1 MDNIR
6 ETHLRDQFAGA
17 TEENANLSRHI
28 MNSAAAQH
36 TESGSVDVS
45 NLLLSPIFSKWKI
58 LDSLRYPGSK
68 QLAPKL
74 CQHLSFDSATV
85 WFGALP
91 LPDQAMCRSCFM
103 GAILTEIP
111 KNDKSCDSCE
121 ENTKKFYVFNV
132 PIGNINVTGAVCKKC
147 FELVAEETY

>member
-6 ETHLRDQFAGA
+6 EIHLRDQFAGA

-28 MNSAAAQH
+28 MDSAATRH
-36 TESGSVDVS
+36 IESGSVDVS

-91 LPDQAMCRSCFM
+91 MPDRAMCRSCFM
-103 GAILTEIP
+103 SAILTEIP
-111 KNDKSCDSCE
+111 KNDKSCDSCGKYTE
-121 ENTKKFYVFNV
+121 EFHLFNV
-132 PIGNINVTGAVCKKC
+132 PIANINVTGTVCADC
-147 FELVAEETY
+147 FKSVT

>member
-17 TEENANLSRHI
+17 TEENANLSKRL
-28 MNSAAAQH
+28 MSSAATRH

-91 LPDQAMCRSCFM
+91 MPDRAMCHPCFM
-103 GAILTEIP
+103 NTILTEMP
-111 KNDKSCDSCE
+111 KTDKSCDSCE
-121 ENTKKFYVFNV
+121 ENTKEFHVFNV
-132 PIGNINVTGAVCKKC
+132 PIGNINVTGAVCADC
-147 FELVAEETY
+147 FKSVA

>member
-17 TEENANLSRHI
+17 TEENANLSRRV
-28 MNSAAAQH
+28 MSSAAARYI
-36 TESGSVDVS
+36 ESGSVDVS

-74 CQHLSFDSATV
+74 CQHLSFDSAAV

-91 LPDQAMCRSCFM
+91 MPDRAMCSSCFM
-103 GAILTEIP
+103 SAILVEIP
-111 KNDKSCDSCE
+111 KNDKSCDSCG
-121 ENTKKFYVFNV
+121 ENTEEFHLFNV
-132 PIGNINVTGAVCKKC
+132 PIGNINVTGTVCKKC
-147 FELVAEETY
+147 FELVAEEI

>member
-28 MNSAAAQH
+28 MDSAATRH
-36 TESGSVDVS
+36 IESGSVDVS

-91 LPDQAMCRSCFM
+91 MPDRAMCRSCFM
-103 GAILTEIP
+103 SAILTEIP
-111 KNDKSCDSCE
+111 KNDKSCDSCGKYTE
-121 ENTKKFYVFNV
+121 EFHLFNV
-132 PIGNINVTGAVCKKC
+132 PIANINVTGTVCADC
-147 FELVAEETY
+147 FKSVT